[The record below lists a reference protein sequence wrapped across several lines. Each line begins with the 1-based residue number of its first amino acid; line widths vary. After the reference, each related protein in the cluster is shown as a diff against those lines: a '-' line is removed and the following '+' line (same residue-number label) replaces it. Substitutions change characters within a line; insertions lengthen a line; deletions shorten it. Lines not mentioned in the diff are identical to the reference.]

1 MIRRRDLIALLGG
14 GAVAWPL
21 TARAQQ
27 PGKTVRIGVFAGAHN
42 PVMGPAYRAFLDELS
57 RAGFNQGYNLTVEQQ
72 PTDQELPALSEQ
84 AIAMV
89 RANPDALV
97 ALGSEPVL
105 QACVAASRT
114 IPIIF
119 VANNYDPI
127 ARGYV
132 QSLAKP
138 GGNVTGVFLRQTELA
153 EKQVELLTQ
162 TFADRARLGV
172 MWDYISADQFEAAER
187 RAKLLGLQVHSH
199 KFEPAPYDIDAA
211 YRSIAGAGSDML
223 LVLSS
228 PFFGRHR
235 GQIIEM
241 AIRQRLPSMFIFKG
255 YAEAGGL
262 LSYGADPV
270 AMYRQGATFVG
281 KVLKGTKPTELPVEL
296 PTKFELVVNLK
307 TAKAIGIELPTSI
320 LLRADEVIE

>member
-1 MIRRRDLIALLGG
+1 
-14 GAVAWPL
+14 
-21 TARAQQ
+21 
-27 PGKTVRIGVFAGAHN
+27 
-42 PVMGPAYRAFLDELS
+42 LS
-57 RAGFNQGYNLTVEQQ
+57 
-72 PTDQELPALSEQ
+72 
-84 AIAMV
+84 
-89 RANPDALV
+89 
-97 ALGSEPVL
+97 
-105 QACVAASRT
+105 
-114 IPIIF
+114 
-119 VANNYDPI
+119 
-127 ARGYV
+127 
-132 QSLAKP
+132 
-138 GGNVTGVFLRQTELA
+138 QTELA

-162 TFADRARLGV
+162 AFADRARLAV

-199 KFEPAPYDIDAA
+199 KFEPAPYDVDAA
-211 YRSIAGAGSDML
+211 FRNIAGAESDML

-228 PFFGRHR
+228 PFFARHQ

-296 PTKFELVVNLK
+296 PTKFEMIVNLK
-307 TAKAIGIELPTSI
+307 TAKAIGIELPTAI